1 MRGVR
6 GTKGGPMPGPMP
18 GSVPVVVVAA
28 AGGIGSGS
36 GPPGLSAS
44 VQYIHHA
51 KVVECLQTHNHTD
64 IQIYMTTDFWLLPRT
79 YRHRHTAHGSE
90 QYTRIHTWM
99 DGWIE
104 GREVGNRGIEWR
116 KTGKYSNGSERKS
129 ERTNEST
136 TRILERSPVA
146 VVTVPVT
153 DAPSTEHRA
162 PSTRL
167 PG

>member
-1 MRGVR
+1 MPVRCRIRCRVRCRWWWRWWWRRRAGLGV
-6 GTKGGPMPGPMP
+6 G
-18 GSVPVVVVAA
+18 VAPLVCPHPYSTF
-28 AGGIGSGS
+28 IMLKWS
-36 GPPGLSAS
+36 SAC
-44 VQYIHHA
+44 I
-51 KVVECLQTHNHTD
+51 QTHNHTD
-64 IQIYMTTDFWLLPRT
+64 IQIYMTRDFWLLPRT

-104 GREVGNRGIEWR
+104 GREIGNRGIGWR
-116 KTGKYSNGSERKS
+116 KTGKYSNGTERKS

-136 TRILERSPVA
+136 TRLLERSPVA